1 MDKLHR
7 QILPR
12 FHPSIV
18 VVGGKKGG
26 IDKQTWARILVESL
40 SEMELQSNSAECDR
54 INLNENWR

>member
-18 VVGGKKGG
+18 VVGGEKGG
-26 IDKQTWARILVESL
+26 IDKQTSVRILVVSL
-40 SEMELQSNSAECDR
+40 LEMELQSNSTECDR